1 MSEESQIL
9 VASGSGIQTVVP
21 QLAATAPQIVYLDF
35 DGAET
40 SYYNPDLDIAIDN
53 IVVEDSGFDSES
65 ITLIIDALNE
75 QFGDDVVFTADLPTD
90 TDAYSTIYVGVTSAF
105 DGYGSFHGLAETI
118 DSGNQIRDDN
128 AFVFLNSAVATEFVT
143 SVIAHE
149 TEHIVSGM
157 EHGGEG
163 LERYAHTYI
172 IENGEKIGPGWLED
186 GDRMIIKDGGS
197 AEHMQ
202 IFCGVNVSV
211 CSGGFAYNTFLQN
224 GASMSVDNGGIAS
237 YTTLE
242 GMMSVNGMAVNTDG
256 AGSMFVFGGGT
267 ATSTHLYTGGTLHVV
282 NDGTANNTTVDGG
295 TLYVD
300 HFGTANNTTVS
311 SGGTLYVD
319 YDGRL
324 KGSLQIA
331 SGATVSVESGAIME
345 FTVAEQENASIALFN
360 HYDYLQGAEN
370 AIYTIIV
377 KEDQAIGQYALA
389 DFASAFNET
398 ITVTVMTTSYTILG
412 NLTVGSSFEH
422 DSKLYHLLLDGNT
435 LVLDIPDI
443 TPPVITLEGDT
454 TTTLQSASLTASA
467 NEAADI
473 SFNTVSSEYDGAWTN
488 YTGALTVTDN
498 GTWYFKAID
507 AAGNIG
513 TASITF
519 NNIKSMGP
527 EIELTGDNT
536 TPLQS
541 TTLTATTEEGV
552 DIYYSPDGKFWAK
565 YDGEIEITTNC
576 TWYFKATDAFGNVG
590 TNSIT
595 FNNIDTMAPV
605 ITLTGEN
612 TAPSQATM
620 LTASTEAG
628 LDIFYSTDNATWT
641 KYTDSIEVTVNG
653 TWYFKATDVV
663 GHVGTNSITFN
674 NIDTTAPVIELTGDN
689 TTPLQSTT
697 LTAAT
702 EEGVDIYYS
711 PDGKFWAKYD
721 GEIEITTNCTWYFKA
736 TDAAGNVG
744 TNSIT
749 FNNITTPA
757 PGHTPPDDTEP
768 PIINLSGDT
777 TTPLQK
783 TTLTATTEEGV
794 DIYYSPDGK
803 FWAKYDGEIE
813 ITANCTWYFKAT
825 DAAGNTG
832 TAQITFENIDTTAP
846 ILSNIDISAPNE
858 SGLAAITVEA
868 NETLSK
874 LEYSWKEGEWLDA
887 SDGTISVAEN
897 GSVQFRLTDL
907 AGNVSVTD
915 SYVVEA
921 FNAKVTTIET
931 VTTDDGAVISWIDD
945 GTAIW
950 SKNYDIAIG
959 SNAGIINLTN
969 VLAGGVEL
977 LNTPSGE
984 MAISVKPSQSDIW
997 TDAGSVNV
1005 QNEHE
1010 ATSQYIVAEDN
1021 GLADVI
1027 FASALFEWNGNYQAQ
1042 HVGAGEWNGTGETAA
1057 LAGKN
1062 AISDIFAGSDD
1073 ASILLLTDD
1082 TNGDALFIEDIYSA
1096 FPEGFDAQA
1105 RLAKIDEIRAG
1116 AGDDVI
1122 DLTSQRFDYVGGGMT
1137 VKGGLG
1143 DDVIWANNGDNTL
1156 FGDAGNDRI
1165 VGAGG
1170 NDVIVGGVGNDSMH
1184 GGGGEDIFA
1193 FGGDWGIDSVE
1204 QLENGKVTL
1213 WFDEGSIDKWDAST
1227 LTYRD
1232 GDKSVVVNGVAAE
1245 NISLKFGDDGSEQY
1259 GKLLEMG
1266 AFDEFSSERI
1276 FENNN
1281 KRGTLA

>member
-565 YDGEIEITTNC
+565 YDGEIEIT
-576 TWYFKATDAFGNVG
+576 
-590 TNSIT
+590 
-595 FNNIDTMAPV
+595 
-605 ITLTGEN
+605 
-612 TAPSQATM
+612 
-620 LTASTEAG
+620 
-628 LDIFYSTDNATWT
+628 
-641 KYTDSIEVTVNG
+641 
-653 TWYFKATDVV
+653 
-663 GHVGTNSITFN
+663 
-674 NIDTTAPVIELTGDN
+674 
-689 TTPLQSTT
+689 
-697 LTAAT
+697 
-702 EEGVDIYYS
+702 
-711 PDGKFWAKYD
+711 
-721 GEIEITTNCTWYFKA
+721 
-736 TDAAGNVG
+736 
-744 TNSIT
+744 
-749 FNNITTPA
+749 
-757 PGHTPPDDTEP
+757 
-768 PIINLSGDT
+768 
-777 TTPLQK
+777 
-783 TTLTATTEEGV
+783 
-794 DIYYSPDGK
+794 
-803 FWAKYDGEIE
+803 
-813 ITANCTWYFKAT
+813 ANCTWYFKAT